1 MLSAGQHMAFIMV
14 PALLPGIESTKKAK
28 AVKVAKVLWK
38 PVLFRKDD
46 SGYIIWLEA
55 LGWHVSR
62 GL

>member
-1 MLSAGQHMAFIMV
+1 MAFIMV
-14 PALLPGIESTKKAK
+14 PALLPGIKSTKKAK
-28 AVKVAKVLWK
+28 AVKVANVLWK
-38 PVLFRKDD
+38 PVLFRKGD